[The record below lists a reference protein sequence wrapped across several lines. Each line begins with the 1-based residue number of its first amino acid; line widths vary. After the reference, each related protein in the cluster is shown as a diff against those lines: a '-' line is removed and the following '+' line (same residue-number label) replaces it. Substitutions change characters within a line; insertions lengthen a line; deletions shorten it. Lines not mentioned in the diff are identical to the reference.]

1 MDFIIENRAIDGAV
15 VQAED
20 IFVLPRNSSINLC
33 IVHIYIYI
41 YVTNKPRKFVLMK
54 QLHLEA

>member
-41 YVTNKPRKFVLMK
+41 TNKPRKFVLMK

>member
-33 IVHIYIYI
+33 IVHIYIYMLQI
-41 YVTNKPRKFVLMK
+41 NPENSYL
-54 QLHLEA
+54 